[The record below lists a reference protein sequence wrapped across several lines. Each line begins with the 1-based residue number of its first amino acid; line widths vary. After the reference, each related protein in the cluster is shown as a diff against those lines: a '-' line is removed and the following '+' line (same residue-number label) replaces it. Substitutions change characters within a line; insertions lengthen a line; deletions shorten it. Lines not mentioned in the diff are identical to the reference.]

1 MQVTLGGL
9 VHGLTPLAAACPAV
23 HVFERPT
30 LFLDALWLPYR
41 RERGEI
47 EAAIRSSGP
56 LKALFGHADVVRKPL
71 SLFLP
76 LMPCLC

>member
-1 MQVTLGGL
+1 M
-9 VHGLTPLAAACPAV
+9 HGLTPLAAACPAV

-56 LKALFGHADVVRKPL
+56 LKAVFGHADVVRPYAEL
-71 SLFLP
+71 VPPWNVPSMLIRFRI
-76 LMPCLC
+76 